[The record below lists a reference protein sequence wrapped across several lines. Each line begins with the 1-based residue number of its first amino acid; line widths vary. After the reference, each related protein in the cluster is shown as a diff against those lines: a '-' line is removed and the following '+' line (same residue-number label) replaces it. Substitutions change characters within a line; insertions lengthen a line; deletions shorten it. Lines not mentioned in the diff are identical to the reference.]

1 MKLARRDGL
10 PLVVT
15 RSFNHTGPGQRPVF
29 VVPALA
35 QRVNL
40 VRLGKAHAVAA
51 GNLDVRR
58 DISDVRDVVRAYR
71 LLLERIAS
79 RGSALGPIV
88 VNVASGQSVSIHAIA
103 ETLCRIAGV
112 NPPITS
118 DPALVRPGDAPEIRG
133 DNGLLREL
141 TGWSPTISFDR
152 TLADI
157 LAEPRMLGVTLEGLC
172 AQ

>member
-1 MKLARRDGL
+1 VDLPLGETAPLNPLHPYAYSKVAAEALALELARRDGL

-35 QRVNL
+35 RRVNL

-71 LLLERIAS
+71 LQLERIAT
-79 RGSALGPIV
+79 RGSALGPMV
-88 VNVASGQSVSIHAIA
+88 VNVASGQSVSIDAIA

-118 DPALVRPGDAPEIRG
+118 DPALARPGDAPRSAAT
-133 DNGLLREL
+133 
-141 TGWSPTISFDR
+141 TGCFGS
-152 TLADI
+152 
-157 LAEPRMLGVTLEGLC
+157 
-172 AQ
+172 